1 MHLTPQAFADLIV
14 VLPVAIVAIFGL
26 VAAAI
31 AGRKGRS
38 PGVWFAIG
46 LLMPVLGIAI
56 VAALDPAPSSERPAF
71 WKPTA

>member
-1 MHLTPQAFADLIV
+1 LIV

-31 AGRKGRS
+31 AGRKDRS

-46 LLMPVLGIAI
+46 LLVPVLGIVI
-56 VAALDPAPSSERPAF
+56 VAALDPAPSSERPTF